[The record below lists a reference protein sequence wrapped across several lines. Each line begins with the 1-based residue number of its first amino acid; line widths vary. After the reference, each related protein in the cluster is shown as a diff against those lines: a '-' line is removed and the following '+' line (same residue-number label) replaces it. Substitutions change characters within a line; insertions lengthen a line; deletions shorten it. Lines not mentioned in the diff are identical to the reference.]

1 MPRSLLPR
9 LLSFDVFGTLI
20 NVREGSYGAFRSIL
34 MDVPGGSG
42 VDVRA
47 FFEYWEERNIA
58 HYWEPY
64 RRYRD
69 IAELSL
75 GEAFAHFGLSGDMRW
90 IQRYFDV
97 FGGFELYPD
106 VALTLQTLSQHYRL
120 ALVSN
125 IDDDLLAATRLGRD
139 FDLVTVYATW
149 RRGALQSPE
158 QRDFVEQVKTVL
170 GQPPGSSMA
179 SNRSNRPAALNSE
192 GDPGTRRARRVPKP
206 HGDSAGR
213 QGEHRA
219 QKKRT

>member
-75 GEAFAHFGLSGDMRW
+75 GEAFAHFGLSGDMRRV
-90 IQRYFDV
+90 QRYFDI
-97 FGGFELYPD
+97 FGGFELY
-106 VALTLQTLSQHYRL
+106 H
-120 ALVSN
+120 
-125 IDDDLLAATRLGRD
+125 GR
-139 FDLVTVYATW
+139 
-149 RRGALQSPE
+149 
-158 QRDFVEQVKTVL
+158 
-170 GQPPGSSMA
+170 
-179 SNRSNRPAALNSE
+179 
-192 GDPGTRRARRVPKP
+192 
-206 HGDSAGR
+206 AGR
-213 QGEHRA
+213 QRCRCEGVF
-219 QKKRT
+219 